1 MMSDIK
7 IIFFDIDGTL
17 IDMKKKQISEKI
29 LETLIKLKNNGIKIA
44 IATGRSP
51 MQLPHFP
58 GVEFDAYLTYNG
70 SYCFDQHQDIFSN
83 PLKREDVFTIIHN
96 AAEIGRPLSLATKN
110 RQASNGA
117 DRDLKEYY
125 GFARAEVEIAE
136 DFDEVAKKDEIYQI
150 LMGARKD
157 EYEAILKGVREA
169 RITAWWDR
177 AVDIIPLTGGKGRA
191 IDGILAYYHFAR
203 EESMAF
209 GDGNNDIEMLKAV
222 GRGVAMENASA
233 DLKAVANEIC
243 GHVADDGVYS
253 YCKKCGLI

>member
-1 MMSDIK
+1 MNRIK

-17 IDMKKKQISEKI
+17 IDMKEKQISEKV
-29 LETLIKLKNNGIKIA
+29 LETLLRLKDNGIKIC

-51 MQLPHFP
+51 MQVPRFP

-96 AAEIGRPLSLATKN
+96 AGKIGRPLSLATKN
-110 RQASNGA
+110 RLASNGA
-117 DRDLKEYY
+117 DNDLKEYY
-125 GFARAEVEIAE
+125 GFAKAEVQIAD
-136 DFDEVAKKDEIYQI
+136 DFDRVAKEEEIYQI
-150 LMGARKD
+150 LIGARKD

-177 AVDIIPLTGGKGRA
+177 AVDIIPQNGGKGRA
-191 IDGILAYYHFAR
+191 IDGILAHYHFTR

-233 DLKAVANEIC
+233 DLKAVADDIC
-243 GHVADDGVYS
+243 GDVADDGVYS